1 MVTQNLKRKRNMKRK
16 QDFRFLLPIIGGIL
30 LSLSAWTLISITEL
44 QATVSSIQN
53 ELVNVDKQFGRIFY
67 WFDKFTGK

>member
-1 MVTQNLKRKRNMKRK
+1 MRKKDYSWM
-16 QDFRFLLPIIGGIL
+16 LPIVGGIL

-44 QATVSSIQN
+44 QSTVSSIQN
-53 ELVNVDKQFGRIFY
+53 ELINVDKQFGRIFY

>member
-1 MVTQNLKRKRNMKRK
+1 MKKNQNYK
-16 QDFRFLLPIIGGIL
+16 FLLPIIGGIL

-53 ELVNVDKQFGRIFY
+53 ELINVDKQFGRIFY
-67 WFDKFTGK
+67 WFDKFTAK

>member
-1 MVTQNLKRKRNMKRK
+1 MKKNQNYK
-16 QDFRFLLPIIGGIL
+16 FLLPIIGGIL

-67 WFDKFTGK
+67 WFDKFTAK

>member
-1 MVTQNLKRKRNMKRK
+1 MHLHN
-16 QDFRFLLPIIGGIL
+16 DFKFLLPLIGAIL

-53 ELVNVDKQFGRIFY
+53 ELINGAMKVISGLDWIGQEIHY
-67 WFDKFTGK
+67 PEFTE

>member
-1 MVTQNLKRKRNMKRK
+1 MKKNQNYK
-16 QDFRFLLPIIGGIL
+16 FLLPIIGGIL

-67 WFDKFTGK
+67 WFDKFTAKK

>member
-1 MVTQNLKRKRNMKRK
+1 MKKNQNYK
-16 QDFRFLLPIIGGIL
+16 FLIPIIGGIL

-67 WFDKFTGK
+67 WFDKFTAK